1 MGIYN
6 PKTMKELYQALQK
19 FQQQCPSLTRSK
31 EGFNYQY
38 TPLEEMISVVQPVL
52 HQNGLMLLQPPSVGH
67 HGQTII
73 VTRLV
78 HIETGQILESEL
90 SIYLPENMGNKPMFT
105 WGGSLTYGR
114 RYAIKMLLGIEPDMD
129 CNTEE
134 VEVIKKKNKPAAKN
148 EPPKKNDEGEALT
161 KQFIAYVKKNP
172 DKVDSVKTRLS
183 DRYGEG
189 KITEK
194 QRDLILQA
202 ILETEDK

>member
-1 MGIYN
+1 
-6 PKTMKELYQALQK
+6 
-19 FQQQCPSLTRSK
+19 
-31 EGFNYQY
+31 
-38 TPLEEMISVVQPVL
+38 
-52 HQNGLMLLQPPSVGH
+52 
-67 HGQTII
+67 
-73 VTRLV
+73 
-78 HIETGQILESEL
+78 
-90 SIYLPENMGNKPMFT
+90 MFT

-114 RYAIKMLLGIEPDMD
+114 RYAIKMILGVEADMD
-129 CNTEE
+129 CNTEP
-134 VEVIKKKNKPAAKN
+134 VEVIEKKNKPAVKT
-148 EPPKKNDEGEALT
+148 EPPKASEDGEALT

>member
-1 MGIYN
+1 
-6 PKTMKELYQALQK
+6 MKELYQALQK
-19 FQQQCPSLTRSK
+19 FQQQVPSLERSK
-31 EGFNYQY
+31 EGFNYDY
-38 TPLEEMISVVQPVL
+38 TPLEEMISVIQPVL
-52 HQNGLMLLQPPSVGH
+52 HKNGLMLLQPLSVGH

-78 HIETGQILESEL
+78 HIESGQILESDL
-90 SIYLPENMGNKPMFT
+90 PIFLPEDMGNKPMFT

-114 RYAIKMLLGIEPDMD
+114 RYAIKMILGIEADMD
-129 CNTEE
+129 CNTEP
-134 VEVIKKKNKPAAKN
+134 VEVIEKKNKPAVKT

-194 QRDLILQA
+194 QRDLILQT

>member
-1 MGIYN
+1 
-6 PKTMKELYQALQK
+6 MKELYQALQK
-19 FQQQCPSLTRSK
+19 FQQECPSLTRSK
-31 EGFNYQY
+31 EGYNYQY
-38 TPLEEMISVVQPVL
+38 TPLEEMLSVIQPVL
-52 HQNGLMLLQPPSVGH
+52 HKNGLILIQPPTSTCDGVS
-67 HGQTII
+67 II
-73 VTRLV
+73 LTRLIHV
-78 HIETGQILESEL
+78 ESGQEITSEL
-90 SIYLPENMGNKPMFT
+90 PIFLPEDMGNKPMFT

-114 RYAIKMLLGIEPDMD
+114 RYAIKMILGIEADMD
-129 CNTEE
+129 CNTEP
-134 VEVIKKKNKPAAKN
+134 VEVIEKKNKPAVKT

-194 QRDLILQA
+194 QRDLILQT

>member
-1 MGIYN
+1 
-6 PKTMKELYQALQK
+6 MKELYQALQK
-19 FQQQCPSLTRSK
+19 FQQECPSLTRSK
-31 EGFNYQY
+31 EGYNYQY
-38 TPLEEMISVVQPVL
+38 TPLEEMLSVIQPVL
-52 HQNGLMLLQPPSVGH
+52 HKNGLILIQPPTSTCDGVS
-67 HGQTII
+67 II
-73 VTRLV
+73 LTRLIHV
-78 HIETGQILESEL
+78 ESGQEITSEL
-90 SIYLPENMGNKPMFT
+90 PIFLPDDMGNKPMFT

-114 RYAIKMLLGIEPDMD
+114 RYAIKMILGIEADMD
-129 CNTEE
+129 CNTEP
-134 VEVIKKKNKPAAKN
+134 VEVIEKKNQPVVKT
-148 EPPKKNDEGEALT
+148 EPPKASEDGEALT

>member
-1 MGIYN
+1 
-6 PKTMKELYQALQK
+6 MKELYQALQK
-19 FQQQCPSLTRSK
+19 FQQECPSLTRSK
-31 EGFNYQY
+31 EGYNYQY
-38 TPLEEMISVVQPVL
+38 TPLEEMLSVIQPVL
-52 HQNGLMLLQPPSVGH
+52 HKNGLILIQPPTSTCDGVS
-67 HGQTII
+67 II
-73 VTRLV
+73 LTRLIHV
-78 HIETGQILESEL
+78 ESGQEITSEL
-90 SIYLPENMGNKPMFT
+90 PVFLPDDMGNKPMFT

-114 RYAIKMLLGIEPDMD
+114 RYAIKMILGIEADMD
-129 CNTEE
+129 CNTEP
-134 VEVIKKKNKPAAKN
+134 VEVIEKKNKPAVKT

-194 QRDLILQA
+194 QRDLILQT

>member
-1 MGIYN
+1 
-6 PKTMKELYQALQK
+6 MKELYQALQK
-19 FQQQCPSLTRSK
+19 FQQECPSLTRSK
-31 EGFNYQY
+31 EGYNYQY
-38 TPLEEMISVVQPVL
+38 TPLEEMLSVIQPVL
-52 HQNGLMLLQPPSVGH
+52 HQNGLILIQPPTSTCDGVS
-67 HGQTII
+67 II
-73 VTRLV
+73 LTRLI
-78 HIETGQILESEL
+78 HIDSGQEITSEL
-90 SIYLPENMGNKPMFT
+90 PIFLPEDMGNKPMFT

-114 RYAIKMLLGIEPDMD
+114 RYAIKMILGIEADMD
-129 CNTEE
+129 CNTEP
-134 VEVIKKKNKPAAKN
+134 VEVIEKKNKPAVKT
-148 EPPKKNDEGEALT
+148 EPPKKNNEGEALT

>member
-1 MGIYN
+1 M
-6 PKTMKELYQALQK
+6 L
-19 FQQQCPSLTRSK
+19 
-31 EGFNYQY
+31 
-38 TPLEEMISVVQPVL
+38 SVIQPVL
-52 HQNGLMLLQPPSVGH
+52 HQNGLILIQPPTSTCDGVS
-67 HGQTII
+67 II
-73 VTRLV
+73 LTRLIHV
-78 HIETGQILESEL
+78 ESGQEITSEL
-90 SIYLPENMGNKPMFT
+90 PIFLPEDMGNKPMFT

-114 RYAIKMLLGIEPDMD
+114 RYAIKMILGIEADMD
-129 CNTEE
+129 CNTEP
-134 VEVIKKKNKPAAKN
+134 VEVIEKKNKPAVKT

-194 QRDLILQA
+194 QRDLILQT